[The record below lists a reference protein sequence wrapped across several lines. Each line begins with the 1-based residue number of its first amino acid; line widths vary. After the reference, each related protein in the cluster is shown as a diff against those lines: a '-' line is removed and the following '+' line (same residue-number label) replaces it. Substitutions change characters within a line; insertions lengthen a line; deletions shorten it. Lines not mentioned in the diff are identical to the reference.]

1 MTMRKDFHFKMEKKD
16 IWFDLEIPEKWDKIT
31 VDHLFRKI
39 WLAPKKLIHQFRME
53 KSVKVNGENAIW
65 ERPLQT
71 GDILQI
77 ALFQEEDYGV
87 IPDAIEI
94 NVLYEDEHLLVVN
107 KPAGM
112 ETHPN
117 ESGQIHTL
125 ANAVAY
131 HLQQNGEKLR
141 VRHIHRLDKDTTGA
155 VLFAKHAFSH
165 ALLDRMLNERT
176 IKRTYLAIVQG
187 IIKEHTGVIDQPIG
201 RDRHHPTRRRVS
213 NTGQNAVTRY
223 TLVKTFPSNNLSMIE
238 CILDTGRTHQIRVHL
253 SSIGHPL
260 AGDVLYGGKPIYKRQ
275 ALHARKLVFT
285 HPFTESKIECVAPF
299 LDKPPIFPEI

>member
-1 MTMRKDFHFKMEKKD
+1 MKMDKSD
-16 IWFDLEIPEKWDKIT
+16 IWFDLKIPEKWDKIT
-31 VDHLFRKI
+31 VDQLFRKV
-39 WLAPKKLIHQFRME
+39 WAAPKKIIHQFRME
-53 KSVKVNGENAIW
+53 KCVKVNGENAIW

-71 GDILQI
+71 GDFLQI
-77 ALFQEEDYGV
+77 ALFQEEDFGV
-87 IPDAIEI
+87 LPDAIEI
-94 NVLYEDEHLLVVN
+94 DVLYEDEHLLVVN

-117 ESGQIHTL
+117 EPGQLHTL

-131 HLQQNGEKLR
+131 HLKQKGEHRR

-187 IIKEHTGVIDQPIG
+187 IIKNRTGVINQPIG

-213 NTGQNAVTRY
+213 KTGQNAVTHY
-223 TLVKTFPSNNLSMIE
+223 QLVKTYPDKKLSMIE
-238 CILDTGRTHQIRVHL
+238 CTLDTGRTHQIRVHL

-260 AGDVLYGGKPIYKRQ
+260 AGDVLYGGKPIFTRQ
-275 ALHARKLVFT
+275 ALHARKLTFT
-285 HPFTESKIECVAPF
+285 HPFTEKKIECIARF
-299 LDKPPIFPEI
+299 LDAPPIFL

>member
-1 MTMRKDFHFKMEKKD
+1 MEKQDK
-16 IWFDLEIPEKWDKIT
+16 WFEIEIPEKWDKIT
-31 VDHLFRKI
+31 VDSLFRKT
-39 WLAPKKLIHQFRME
+39 WVAPKKLIHEFRME
-53 KSVKVNGENAIW
+53 KSVKVNGDNAIW
-65 ERPLQT
+65 ERPLKS
-71 GDILQI
+71 GDFLQI
-77 ALFQEEDYGV
+77 ALFQEEDFGV
-87 IPDAIEI
+87 IPDAIDI
-94 NVLYEDEHLLVVN
+94 NVLYEDDHLLVVN

-117 ESGQIHTL
+117 EAGQHHTL

-131 HLQQNGEKLR
+131 HLKQKGEQRR

-187 IIKEHTGVIDQPIG
+187 IIKDRAGVIDQPIG

-213 NTGQNAVTRY
+213 KTGQNAVTRY
-223 TLVKTFPSNNLSMIE
+223 KLVQTFPSKKLSMIE
-238 CILDTGRTHQIRVHL
+238 CNLDTGRTHQIRVHL

-260 AGDVLYGGKPIYKRQ
+260 AGDVLYGGKPIFKRQ

-285 HPFTESKIECVAPF
+285 HPLTEAKIECIAPF
-299 LDKPPIFPEI
+299 LDVPPIFPEM

>member
-1 MTMRKDFHFKMEKKD
+1 M
-16 IWFDLEIPEKWDKIT
+16 WFELKIPEKWDKLT
-31 VDHLFRKI
+31 VDHLFRKV
-39 WLAPKKLIHQFRME
+39 WEAPKKMIHQFRME
-53 KSVKVNGENAIW
+53 KSVMVNGETAVW

-71 GDILQI
+71 GDFLQI
-77 ALFQEEDYGV
+77 ALFQEEDFGV

-94 NVLYEDEHLLVVN
+94 DVLFEDEHLLVVN

-117 ESGQIHTL
+117 EDGQLHTL
-125 ANAVAY
+125 ANAVAF
-131 HLQQNGEKLR
+131 HLKKKGEQRR
-141 VRHIHRLDKDTTGA
+141 VRHVHRLDKDTTGA

-187 IIKEHTGVIDQPIG
+187 IMKNRDGMIDQPIG

-213 NTGQNAVTRY
+213 KTGQNAVTHYR
-223 TLVKTFPSNNLSMIE
+223 LVKTFPSKRLSMIE
-238 CILDTGRTHQIRVHL
+238 CTLDTGRTHQIRVHL

-260 AGDVLYGGKPIYKRQ
+260 AGDVLYGGKPIFKRQ
-275 ALHARKLVFT
+275 ALHARKLTFT
-285 HPFTESKIECVAPF
+285 HPLTEEKIECIAPF
-299 LDKPPIFPEI
+299 LDDPPIFL

>member
-1 MTMRKDFHFKMEKKD
+1 MKMDKSD
-16 IWFDLEIPEKWDKIT
+16 SWFDLKIPEKWDKIT
-31 VDHLFRKI
+31 VDQLFRQV
-39 WLAPKKLIHQFRME
+39 WAAPKKMIHQFRME
-53 KSVKVNGENAIW
+53 KSVRVNGENARW

-71 GDILQI
+71 GDFLQI

-87 IPDAIEI
+87 LPDAIEI
-94 NVLYEDEHLLVVN
+94 DALYEDEHLLVVN

-117 ESGQIHTL
+117 EPGQSHTL

-131 HLQQNGEKLR
+131 HLKQKGEQRR

-165 ALLDRMLNERT
+165 AILDRMLNERD
-176 IKRTYLAIVQG
+176 IKRTYLALVQG
-187 IIKEHTGVIDQPIG
+187 ILKNRSGVIDQPIG

-213 NTGQNAVTRY
+213 KTGQNAVTHY
-223 TLVKTFPSNNLSMIE
+223 KLVKTFPAKNLSMIE
-238 CILDTGRTHQIRVHL
+238 CTLDTGRTHQIRVHL

-260 AGDVLYGGKPIYKRQ
+260 AGDVLYGGKPIFKRQ
-275 ALHARKLVFT
+275 ALHARKLTFT
-285 HPFTESKIECVAPF
+285 HPFTGKKLECIAPF
-299 LDKPPIFPEI
+299 LDEPPIFL